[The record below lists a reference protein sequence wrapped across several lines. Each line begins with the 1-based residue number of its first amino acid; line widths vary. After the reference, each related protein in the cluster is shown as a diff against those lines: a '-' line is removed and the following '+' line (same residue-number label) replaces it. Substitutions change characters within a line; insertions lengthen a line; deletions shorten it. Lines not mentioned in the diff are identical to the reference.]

1 MQYVFSGQFMFMPL
15 LAVGDC
21 ITSFTEWTREQ
32 SPLHTHF
39 YKVFY
44 GFVYAEFVAMRM
56 CLEMTT
62 INTEQYHILSK
73 HVCTCLQKQLLAVS
87 CRGVDG
93 QITQFVHSFVAC

>member
-39 YKVFY
+39 YKVF
-44 GFVYAEFVAMRM
+44 
-56 CLEMTT
+56 
-62 INTEQYHILSK
+62 
-73 HVCTCLQKQLLAVS
+73 
-87 CRGVDG
+87 
-93 QITQFVHSFVAC
+93 